1 MLAWICKV
9 LVQSI
14 DSSGSRAR
22 GLQAERA
29 EHDLLFNVSQ
39 GVRESSEGRIK
50 FQGVSESQGLT
61 FLG

>member
-1 MLAWICKV
+1 M